1 MGRRYAT
8 TMTALTALLVGIFS
22 AAPAAAQDSPEQEC
36 LVALQAQTQPL
47 SAAQLEAL
55 GDFFDDPGDQTLQ
68 SFMRDLLGDPDLSLE
83 GLDPLVCTI
92 YITNVLPDDGGVDD
106 GDDDGIAADDAGDD
120 DGIAADDAGD
130 DDGIAADD
138 AGDDDGIIADDGE
151 RTTPSRVLG
160 SAQRRTLP
168 ITGFDVLW
176 LTVLGATILGLGY
189 VAVRRSR
196 DQAP

>member
-92 YITNVLPDDGGVDD
+92 YITNVLPDDGDVDD
-106 GDDDGIAADDAGDD
+106 GDD